1 MRDVL
6 RMCLNWKV
14 LAGLAAVGVG
24 VWALAP
30 DLASSA
36 LPLLLVLACPLSMFL
51 MMRGMH
57 TGEETTRERHV
68 SRSPGTGSG
77 ADGLRKRLAAVEDEE
92 KALLREIAQRETAGT
107 GSDEGRESRELVQI
121 PHESRAVPEG
131 NQRQGS

>member
-14 LAGLAAVGVG
+14 LGGLAAVGVG
-24 VWALAP
+24 VWAVAP
-30 DLASSA
+30 DLVSSA

-57 TGEETTRERHV
+57 AGEETTREREASLV
-68 SRSPGTGSG
+68 PGAARS
-77 ADGLRKRLAAVEDEE
+77 ADDLKSRLAAVKAEE
-92 KALLREIAQRETAGT
+92 QALVWEIAERETAGT
-107 GSDEGRESRELVQI
+107 GSDEGQESRELVQI
-121 PHESRAVPEG
+121 PHESRTVPEG